1 MQQSREIRQDPQ
13 TRLLLCIKLLNDRSN
28 LSLMAQGFALP
39 EDSIVQTREALPK
52 VDVLHLADPNL
63 GIFPKT
69 DA

>member
-39 EDSIVQTREALPK
+39 EDSIVQTREALPNE
-52 VDVLHLADPNL
+52 VDPDRETAGAV
-63 GIFPKT
+63 F
-69 DA
+69 